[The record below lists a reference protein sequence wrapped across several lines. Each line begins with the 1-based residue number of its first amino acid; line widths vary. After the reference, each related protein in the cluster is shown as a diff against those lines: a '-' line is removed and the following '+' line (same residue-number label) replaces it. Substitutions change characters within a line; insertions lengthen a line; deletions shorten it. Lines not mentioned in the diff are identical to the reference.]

1 MRIKIKIH
9 SFLPAVAGLI
19 GATLLFCLPG
29 DNLPDVGWLDKIHFD
44 KIVHIG
50 LFSTLV
56 TLWCLPFKARLEDS
70 VVLNRRYGWITGAF
84 VLYGIAIEFIQ
95 RDYIP
100 YRSFDGFDIVADI
113 VGCIVGLIAVK
124 RIFS

>member
-1 MRIKIKIH
+1 MNIKIKIR
-9 SFLPAVAGLI
+9 SFWPAVAGLI

-29 DNLPDVGWLDKIHFD
+29 DDLPDVGWLDKIQFD

-50 LFSTLV
+50 LFSVLV
-56 TLWCLPFKARLEDS
+56 ALWCLPFQSRLKDD
-70 VVLNRRYGWITGAF
+70 VVLNQRYRWITTAF

-95 RDYIP
+95 RDFIP
-100 YRSFDGFDIVADI
+100 HRSFDGFDIVADI

-124 RIFS
+124 RIS